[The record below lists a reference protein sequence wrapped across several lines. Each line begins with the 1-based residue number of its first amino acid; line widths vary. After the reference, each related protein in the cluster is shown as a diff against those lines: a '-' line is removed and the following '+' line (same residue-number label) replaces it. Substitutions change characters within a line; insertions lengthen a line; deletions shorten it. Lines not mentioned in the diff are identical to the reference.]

1 MLDTENRRRRTRAM
15 AGAVV
20 AAVALTLAGAGPA
33 FAARAWTMTT
43 IPVSAQEGVEFSGP
57 VACINLEEGSF
68 STADFAT
75 TIDWGDGSTPSA
87 STGTSGS
94 LEGPCGF
101 VSFAVRATHT
111 YAEPG
116 TYSMRIRVDDLT
128 DGSWQQRSG
137 TATVTALPNDL
148 GVSLGASPN
157 PVKSGGKL
165 TYTIK
170 VANAGSS
177 IASNAW
183 LTNTLPAQT
192 QFLSLSA
199 SLGTCFTPAVGA
211 TGSIACQLGTLAG
224 SAGASITVTV
234 KVVAPGGT
242 SISNSASVGAD
253 DSDPFSANNSATVST
268 SVFGRK

>member
-1 MLDTENRRRRTRAM
+1 MLDTGNKRRRTRAM

-33 FAARAWTMTT
+33 FARAWTMTT
-43 IPVSAQEGVEFSGP
+43 IPVSAQEGVEFSGA

-68 STADFAT
+68 SDEDFTA

-87 STGTSGS
+87 STGISGT
-94 LEGPCGF
+94 LDGPCGF
-101 VSFAVRATHT
+101 ASFAVLASHT
-111 YAEPG
+111 YAKPG
-116 TYSMRIRVDDLT
+116 TYSTLIRVDDLT
-128 DGSWQQRSG
+128 DGSWQQRSA

-157 PVKSGGKL
+157 PVRSGSKL
-165 TYTIK
+165 TYTTK
-170 VANAGSS
+170 VANSGSS
-177 IASNAW
+177 IASNVW
-183 LTNTLPAQT
+183 LTNTLPAHT

-199 SLGTCFTPAVGA
+199 TPGTCFTPAVGT
-211 TGSIACQLGTLAG
+211 TGTIACQLGTLAG
-224 SAGASITVTV
+224 SAGATMTVTV

-242 SISNSASVGAD
+242 SISDSASVGAD
-253 DSDPFSANNSATVST
+253 DDDPFSANNSATVST